1 MFRCLVILALVA
13 LFGCSAAEAKG
24 LPGQMLLSG
33 SQIDLYVPASGEV
46 RHVAQRGDEGVLFRQ
61 GRELAYIREVGCFP
75 IGENSCYTEYSVFE
89 KPVDEEAAAP
99 GRPTFGP
106 TDWFVRGLDVS
117 RGGRLVFSAKP
128 GAGPT
133 PGWER
138 EMEIYSA
145 NLDGSGVRQLTRNR
159 AFDNDPAVSP
169 DGRRVAFSRLVHGRG
184 QIFTMRIDGS
194 HEVRVTRDRNR
205 DRLPAWSPEG
215 RRLLYLSQAVERPR
229 PFPDRE
235 LFAVAA
241 SGGKGHRLTHNKIA
255 EGAADYSPDGR
266 WIAYLAGGAVWGMG
280 AGGKSP
286 EKILAPGLIGGY
298 SNLDWGPLP

>member
-1 MFRCLVILALVA
+1 MLRWLVVPILVA
-13 LFGCSAAEAKG
+13 LLGCSAAEAES
-24 LPGQMLLSG
+24 LPGQMLFSG
-33 SQIDLYVPASGEV
+33 SQIDLYVPATGEM
-46 RHVAQRGDEGVLFRQ
+46 RHVAEEGEEGVLFPH

-75 IGENSCYTEYSVFE
+75 TGENSCYTEYSVFE
-89 KPVDEEAAAP
+89 KAVDEEAAVP
-99 GRPTFGP
+99 GRQTFGP
-106 TDWFVRGLDVS
+106 TDWFVRGVDVS

-128 GAGPT
+128 GPGPP

-145 NLDGSGVRQLTRNR
+145 NLDGSGVRQLTHNR

-194 HEVRVTRDRNR
+194 HEVRVTHDRNR
-205 DRLPAWSPEG
+205 NRLPAWSANG
-215 RRLLYLSQAVERPR
+215 RRLLYLSQAVKRPR

-241 SGGKGHRLTHNKIA
+241 SGGKGHRLTHNKTP
-255 EGAADYSPDGR
+255 EEAADYSPDGR
-266 WIAYLAGGAVWGMG
+266 WIAYLAGGAVWAMG
-280 AGGKSP
+280 ADGKSP
-286 EKILAPGLIGGY
+286 HKILSSGFIRGY
-298 SNLDWGPLP
+298 SNLDWGPVP